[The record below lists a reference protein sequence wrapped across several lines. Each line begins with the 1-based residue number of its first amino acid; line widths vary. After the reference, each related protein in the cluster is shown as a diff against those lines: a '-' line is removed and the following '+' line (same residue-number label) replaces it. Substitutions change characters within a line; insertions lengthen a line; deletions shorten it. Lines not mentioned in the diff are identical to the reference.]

1 MEFKE
6 AEEVMEKYELKEV
19 AEKDFNI
26 ATYGSTGKMQLALKF
41 KIYSQY
47 ARKKARELVE
57 EREKIENLKEEREKN
72 KGLKEEIED
81 LKEKIK
87 LLTGA
92 IDELF
97 ETEKYFIEE
106 AKFDERWQ

>member
-41 KIYSQY
+41 KIYAKY
-47 ARKKARELVE
+47 ARKRRGSWWK
-57 EREKIENLKEEREKN
+57 
-72 KGLKEEIED
+72 
-81 LKEKIK
+81 KEKRLRI
-87 LLTGA
+87 
-92 IDELF
+92 
-97 ETEKYFIEE
+97 
-106 AKFDERWQ
+106 